1 MTNFKIQ
8 IISDTVCP
16 VRTFLSS
23 PPTIPY
29 CIPSPF
35 TYPLFLLQWC
45 YVGYRRLSRAITAH
59 KASNPTDT
67 FTLTWNTFY
76 LNPALPDFPGVNK
89 AEMYTVKFGPER
101 MAAIFS
107 RLASVG
113 ESEGIKFSF
122 GGNTGKTRDSHRLLW
137 LAGQLEEVKR
147 SQSGNAP
154 ASTSPSADASAVGG
168 LQTRVAEKLFRAYFE
183 DEKNITD
190 PRVLLEAGVEAG
202 LDRDEVK
209 KFLDSEEGGA
219 EVDSEAKVAS
229 RRLVTGVPYFSIQGK
244 YSVEG
249 ADEPETFLEVFEQVK
264 EDEKV

>member
-8 IISDTVCP
+8 IISDTICP
-16 VRTFLSS
+16 
-23 PPTIPY
+23 
-29 CIPSPF
+29 
-35 TYPLFLLQWC
+35 WC

-59 KASNPTDT
+59 KANNPTDT
-67 FTLTWNTFY
+67 FTLTWKTFY
-76 LNPALPDFPGVNK
+76 LNPGLPDFPGTNK
-89 AEMYTVKFGPER
+89 AEMYSSKFGAER
-101 MAAIFS
+101 MVAIFS
-107 RLASVG
+107 RLSSVG
-113 ESEGIKFSF
+113 EGEGIKFAF
-122 GGNTGKTRDSHRLLW
+122 GGNTGNTRESHRLLW
-137 LAGQLEEVKR
+137 YAGQLE
-147 SQSGNAP
+147 
-154 ASTSPSADASAVGG
+154 ASKSSPSAADASSSALVGG

-202 LDRDEVK
+202 LDREAVK

-219 EVDSEAKVAS
+219 EVDAEAKAAS

-264 EDEKV
+264 EDEKA

>member
-1 MTNFKIQ
+1 
-8 IISDTVCP
+8 
-16 VRTFLSS
+16 
-23 PPTIPY
+23 
-29 CIPSPF
+29 
-35 TYPLFLLQWC
+35 
-45 YVGYRRLSRAITAH
+45 
-59 KASNPTDT
+59 
-67 FTLTWNTFY
+67 
-76 LNPALPDFPGVNK
+76 
-89 AEMYTVKFGPER
+89 MYTVKFGPER
-101 MAAIFS
+101 MAAIFL
-107 RLASVG
+107 RLSSVG
-113 ESEGIKFSF
+113 EGEGIKFSF

-137 LAGQLEEVKR
+137 FAGQLEEKK
-147 SQSGNAP
+147 SSSS
-154 ASTSPSADASAVGG
+154 ASSSAVGG

-202 LDRDEVK
+202 LDREAVK

-264 EDEKV
+264 EDEKA

>member
-8 IISDTVCP
+8 IISDTICP
-16 VRTFLSS
+16 VRTLLLS
-23 PPTIPY
+23 PHRPY
-29 CIPSPF
+29 YIPSPRS
-35 TYPLFLLQWC
+35 YLPSLPQWC

-59 KASNPTDT
+59 KANNPTDT

-107 RLASVG
+107 RLSSVG
-113 ESEGIKFSF
+113 EGEGIKFNF

-137 LAGQLEEVKR
+137 FAGQLEEKK
-147 SQSGNAP
+147 SSNSP
-154 ASTSPSADASAVGG
+154 STSADASAVGG

-202 LDRDEVK
+202 LDREAVK

-249 ADEPETFLEVFEQVK
+249 ADEPETFLEVFKQVK
-264 EDEKV
+264 EDGNA

>member
-16 VRTFLSS
+16 
-23 PPTIPY
+23 
-29 CIPSPF
+29 
-35 TYPLFLLQWC
+35 WC

-59 KASNPTDT
+59 QTNNPNDT
-67 FTLTWNTFY
+67 FTLTWNAFY
-76 LNPALPDFPGVNK
+76 LNPASAEYPGVNK
-89 AEMYTVKFGPER
+89 AEMYAAKFGPER
-101 MAAIFS
+101 RTAIFS
-107 RLASVG
+107 RLSAVG
-113 ESEGIKFSF
+113 ETEGIKFNF

-137 LAGQLEEVKR
+137 YAGQLEEAKR
-147 SQSGNAP
+147 GGGF
-154 ASTSPSADASAVGG
+154 VGG

-202 LDRDEVK
+202 LDQEEVK
-209 KFLDSEEGGA
+209 KLLDSEDGGA
-219 EVDSEAKVAS
+219 EVDSEAKTAA